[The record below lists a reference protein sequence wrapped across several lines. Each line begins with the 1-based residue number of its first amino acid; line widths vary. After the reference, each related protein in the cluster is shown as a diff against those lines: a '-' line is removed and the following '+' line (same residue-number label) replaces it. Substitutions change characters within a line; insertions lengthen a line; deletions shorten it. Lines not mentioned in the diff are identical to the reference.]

1 MQLLIVLL
9 VCQCLGAGQ
18 GLVTNTAIILLQ
30 RHFKEKQGLALGI
43 SFMVM
48 ALSGMVNLHMVRGF
62 LSFFDV
68 VTSIQLYG
76 AFIILGLLGSALF
89 YEPEINEEFKKKS
102 SNINANN
109 LVNNKNEGEEDKIM
123 DLENNAKNTNNIIS
137 ENSVDHQQINN
148 NHSKIIQQSKWKQN
162 PIVKMFTL
170 INWSLLKQ
178 PHFLLTAI
186 GSSYSFNALFTFYLY
201 LPLFADTLPC
211 CKEYKVKENIFII
224 FFI

>member
-1 MQLLIVLL
+1 
-9 VCQCLGAGQ
+9 
-18 GLVTNTAIILLQ
+18 
-30 RHFKEKQGLALGI
+30 
-43 SFMVM
+43 
-48 ALSGMVNLHMVRGF
+48 
-62 LSFFDV
+62 
-68 VTSIQLYG
+68 
-76 AFIILGLLGSALF
+76 
-89 YEPEINEEFKKKS
+89 
-102 SNINANN
+102 
-109 LVNNKNEGEEDKIM
+109 M

-211 CKEYKVKENIFII
+211 CKEYKVKENIFINL
-224 FFI
+224 FI

>member
-1 MQLLIVLL
+1 
-9 VCQCLGAGQ
+9 
-18 GLVTNTAIILLQ
+18 
-30 RHFKEKQGLALGI
+30 
-43 SFMVM
+43 MVM
-48 ALSGMVNLHMVRGF
+48 AISGMVNLHMVKGF

-76 AFIILGLLGSALF
+76 AYIILGLLGSAFF

-102 SNINANN
+102 SNNAKI
-109 LVNNKNEGEEDKIM
+109 LVKNEEGM
-123 DLENNAKNTNNIIS
+123 DEMDTTKNIIS
-137 ENSVDHQQINN
+137 ENSVINTSVDNQQTNN
-148 NHSKIIQQSKWKQN
+148 NAKKVVIHESKWKQN
-162 PIVKMFTL
+162 AIVKMFTL

-211 CKEYKVKENIFII
+211 CKEYKVKKNTYYIWINLFI
-224 FFI
+224 